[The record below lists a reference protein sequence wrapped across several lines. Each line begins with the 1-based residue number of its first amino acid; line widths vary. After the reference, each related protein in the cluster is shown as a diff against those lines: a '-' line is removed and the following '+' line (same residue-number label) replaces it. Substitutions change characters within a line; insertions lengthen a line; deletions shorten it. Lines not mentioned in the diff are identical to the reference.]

1 MYFSHAQGELNQ
13 ERTKV
18 RLVQARLT
26 STEAAYHEALN
37 AAQRRPPALAEG
49 PWQEGVPYPDG
60 AHSAGQQSA
69 SLPLP
74 RVPRTLGLDAE
85 PQVAPS
91 SASLPLA
98 PQAAGGDARAA
109 GGGAHAMMESAAGKR
124 VSTPAKD
131 AQGRRA
137 EEEPGLAVRQLALWA

>member
-1 MYFSHAQGELNQ
+1 M
-13 ERTKV
+13 

-37 AAQRRPPALAEG
+37 AAQRRPPALAEA
-49 PWQEGVPYPDG
+49 PWQGGAPYPDG
-60 AHSAGQQSA
+60 AHPAGQQSA

-74 RVPRTLGLDAE
+74 RGPIPLGLGEGD
-85 PQVAPS
+85 QFAPS

-98 PQAAGGDARAA
+98 PQAAGGDARTA
-109 GGGAHAMMESAAGKR
+109 GGESRAATESAAGSR
-124 VSTPAKD
+124 ISAPPREAR
-131 AQGRRA
+131 GRRG

>member
-1 MYFSHAQGELNQ
+1 M
-13 ERTKV
+13 

-49 PWQEGVPYPDG
+49 PYLDG
-60 AHSAGQQSA
+60 AHPAGQQSA

-74 RVPRTLGLDAE
+74 RGPLPLGLDE
-85 PQVAPS
+85 GDQFAPS

-98 PQAAGGDARAA
+98 PQAAGGDVRAA
-109 GGGAHAMMESAAGKR
+109 GGDVHAVPKSAAGHR
-124 VSTPAKD
+124 VPPPPRD
-131 AQGRRA
+131 ARGRRG